1 MSEKNSNN
9 VDQIREL
16 IFGSQLK
23 EFDEKFVQLHRIV
36 STMEET
42 LSTSIQTSYTKL
54 HKEISR
60 TLEALEEKMDNLT
73 TTNQKERL
81 KLKELI
87 DATDESLQDQLNNQ
101 KNEWLA
107 KLKITKE
114 NMDDENQK
122 LNNDMQALKAE
133 VQATVQT
140 GLSALS
146 DEKLSRDAM
155 AQMLLDMAM
164 QIQGSDMQTLLTAE
178 QTTEK

>member
-23 EFDEKFVQLHRIV
+23 EFDEKFVQLHSMV
-36 STMEET
+36 TTMEET
-42 LSTSIQTSYTKL
+42 LSTSIQTSYAKL

-60 TLEALEEKMDNLT
+60 TLEALEEKVDNLT
-73 TTNQKERL
+73 ITNQKERS

-87 DATDESLQDQLNNQ
+87 DTTDETLQDQLNNQ
-101 KNEWLA
+101 KNEWIA
-107 KLKITKE
+107 KLKINNE
-114 NMDDENQK
+114 NMADENQK
-122 LNNDMQALKAE
+122 LINDMQALKTE

-146 DEKLSRDAM
+146 EEKLSRDAM

-164 QIQGSDMQTLLTAE
+164 KIQGADIQAVLSTEQTAE
-178 QTTEK
+178 K